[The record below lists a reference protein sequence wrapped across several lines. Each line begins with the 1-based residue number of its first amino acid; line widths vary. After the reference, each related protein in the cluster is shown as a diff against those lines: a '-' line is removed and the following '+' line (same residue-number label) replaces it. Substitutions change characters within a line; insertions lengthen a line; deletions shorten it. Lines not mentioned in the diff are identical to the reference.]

1 MKKRILSIMIIST
14 LIISTLGINTIQGQE
29 ENQEKLFLVS
39 KNESDLAV
47 ATSVAD
53 KLDTKIVETEWG
65 VYQNKTLKKILE
77 ETPDKVFVIGGTKAV
92 PEKYENNLSD
102 YGINVERITG
112 EDRYETGINL
122 IETLNITTNNATII
136 HGQDI
141 ATLEETQERK
151 REIEGVIMVLSNKA
165 KGDYQSN
172 LNRVRNLLQQ
182 KNISEITIRGGPEF
196 NPEQVKE
203 DIEEEEA
210 EIEEKSNETIKN
222 QTESTLM
229 QAEEIVENATRIA
242 GNSTHPGIVNPLSN
256 AQRFLEDANQSYN
269 ESHYGRAYGK
279 STAAINTAREVISKV
294 EEIEEEEEKEEKG
307 PANGIEE
314 RIEEYEDFLEDV
326 EEYDVNQ
333 TKIQNLENQ
342 LNNATDLLEQGEI
355 QESRQILNRS
365 KKEIK
370 SLYRD
375 YKGEKDFE
383 ELEEEI
389 TELKEDLNDL
399 NSEYNITSSETEEI
413 ESGIDEA
420 EEFLI
425 NNQTKQAEQKIEAVE
440 VMLENLE
447 DQYEEENEEEEE
459 DQGEGKKENEEDD
472 NDEEKED
479 EDDEE
484 ENEGKG
490 EGEQ

>member
-14 LIISTLGINTIQGQE
+14 LIISTLGINTIEGQE
-29 ENQEKLFLVS
+29 ENQEKLLLVS

-53 KLDTKIVETEWG
+53 KLDSKIVETEWG
-65 VYQNKTLKKILE
+65 QYNDETLNKILE
-77 ETPDKVFVIGGTKAV
+77 EAPDKVFVIGGTKAV
-92 PEKYENNLSD
+92 PEKYENNLSE
-102 YGINVERITG
+102 YGINVERISG

-122 IETLNITTNNATII
+122 IETLNITTNNATIT

-141 ATLEETQERK
+141 ATLEETQEVTRERK
-151 REIEGVIMVLSNKA
+151 GVIIVLPDKGQ
-165 KGDYQSN
+165 GDYKSN

-182 KNISEITIRGGPEF
+182 KNISDITIMEGPEF

-203 DIEEEEA
+203 DIKEEEA

-222 QTESTLM
+222 QTESTLI

-242 GNSTHPGIVNPLSN
+242 SNSTHPGIENPLSN

-294 EEIEEEEEKEEKG
+294 EAKEEEQEKEEKG

-314 RIEEYEDFLEDV
+314 RIEEYKDFLEDI

-389 TELKEDLNDL
+389 SELKEDLNEL
-399 NSEYNITSSETEEI
+399 TSEYNITSSETEEI
-413 ESGIDEA
+413 ESGINEA
-420 EEFLI
+420 KEFLN

-440 VMLENLE
+440 VKLENLE
-447 DQYEEENEEEEE
+447 DQYEEKKEKEKK
-459 DQGEGKKENEEDD
+459 DQGEGKKENEK
-472 NDEEKED
+472 DESED
-479 EDDEE
+479 EDDEK

-490 EGEQ
+490 EGGQ